1 MAEKV
6 IDKILW
12 IEGFYP
18 FSLKY
23 DPKKALVKHKQ
34 ELEPLTVD
42 PTTKSILKHSNYFN
56 SYFKGICTELDKVI
70 KKSTLEKSTFIELII
85 ADLNRTEVLI
95 SEDSKQSLFSGD
107 SFDSNMPA
115 NVYIEKPEFQNTTE
129 SAWGLIDS
137 AIETATL
144 NLNYLNYVKF
154 NENIETTDELS
165 QVDVIKNIGLIGSTF
180 NAIKQAYDRIIWR
193 EYEIEGNEIVIA
205 LKSNQHHLMLENV
218 SLTRLVRNVTNTLQ
232 ELDFGL
238 EKHIAIIKL
247 YHTSRHFQII
257 KSIQEKNN
265 EFVLNYQAKPKKPTG
280 SFFSFI
286 APILTYYPFF
296 HLEKIAAFENLT
308 ILDLVNLFSSLSDF
322 VMALPM
328 PEYDDTEV
336 KNLVK
341 FNRFNPKIK
350 KQTLINYL
358 KVTTKYSEKQILIFV
373 NLLTQK
379 GDKHNL
385 FLYSIYEK
393 QDYYFFSQS
402 TIKRANMLYLV
413 DKWLEIGKCDL
424 ALRGFKFED
433 YIKDFLRKE
442 KLNEF
447 AKFNIIEQSNFLF
460 FDDKNIR
467 FEEEIDLL
475 LVTET
480 VIIIA
485 EIKCTTYPLESDDFY
500 TSFQTI
506 KKAKNQVLRKSKFI
520 EDNWDKFENL
530 LGKKGDRKIEKIIVV
545 NFPHYAGRVI
555 EDIPIAD
562 FYLFL
567 SYFQSGKFTS
577 LKIERHK
584 GMTVNEIPY
593 YNSVPSFENN
603 FEHFFKNPIPI
614 QDLISRQK
622 IEEYEV
628 TFKGTVP
635 KTTAERVVYIE
646 KTPENY

>member
-34 ELEPLTVD
+34 ELESLVVD

-56 SYFKGICTELDKVI
+56 SYFKDICTVLDKVI
-70 KKSTLEKSTFIELII
+70 KKSTLDKSTFIELII
-85 ADLNRTEVLI
+85 ANLNRTEVLI

-107 SFDSNMPA
+107 SFDINMPA
-115 NVYIEKPEFQNTTE
+115 NVYIKKPEFQNTTE

-144 NLNYLNYVKF
+144 NLNFLNYVKF
-154 NENIETTDELS
+154 NENVDTTDELS
-165 QVDVIKNIGLIGSTF
+165 QVDVIKNIGLIGSSF

-193 EYEIEGNEIVIA
+193 EYEIESNELVIA
-205 LKSNQHHLMLENV
+205 LKSNQHHLMLDNV

-238 EKHIAIIKL
+238 EEHMSIIKL
-247 YHTSRHFQII
+247 YHKSRHFQII

-265 EFVLNYQAKPKKPTG
+265 EFVLNYKAKPKKPTG

-296 HLEKIAAFENLT
+296 HLEKIPTFENLT

-322 VMALPM
+322 VIALPM
-328 PEYDDTEV
+328 PEYNDTEV
-336 KNLVK
+336 KDLVK
-341 FNRFNPKIK
+341 FHRFNPKIK
-350 KQTLINYL
+350 KQTLKNYL
-358 KVTTKYSEKQILIFV
+358 KATTKYTEKQILIFV

-413 DKWLEIGKCDL
+413 DKWLEIGNCDL

-433 YIKDFLRKE
+433 YIKDFLKKE
-442 KLNEF
+442 KLNKF

-467 FEEEIDLL
+467 FEEEIDLV

-480 VIIIA
+480 TIIIA

-500 TSFQTI
+500 TSYQTI
-506 KKAKNQVLRKSKFI
+506 KKAKNQVVRKSKFI

-545 NFPHYAGRVI
+545 NFPHYAGRII

-577 LKIERHK
+577 LKIERQK
-584 GMTVNEIPY
+584 GMIVNEIPY

-603 FEHFFKNPIPI
+603 FEHFFKKPIPI

-628 TFKGTVP
+628 TIKGTVP

-646 KTPENY
+646 KTPEND

>member
-1 MAEKV
+1 MAEKI

-23 DPKKALVKHKQ
+23 NPQKALVKHKQ
-34 ELEPLTVD
+34 ELESLTFD
-42 PTTKSILKHSNYFN
+42 STTRSILRHSNYFN
-56 SYFKGICTELDKVI
+56 SYFKDICTELDKVI
-70 KKSTLEKSTFIELII
+70 KKSTLDKPTFIELII

-115 NVYIEKPEFQNTTE
+115 NVYIKKPEFQNTTE

-144 NLNYLNYVKF
+144 NLNYLKYVKF
-154 NENIETTDELS
+154 IENIETTDELS
-165 QVDVIKNIGLIGSTF
+165 QVDVIKNVGLIGSTF

-193 EYEIEGNEIVIA
+193 EYEIDGNESVIA
-205 LKSNQHHLMLENV
+205 LKSNKHHLMLDNV

-232 ELDFGL
+232 ELEFGL
-238 EKHIAIIKL
+238 EEHKAIIKL
-247 YHTSRHFQII
+247 YHTSRNFQII
-257 KSIQEKNN
+257 KSIQENDSDY
-265 EFVLNYQAKPKKPTG
+265 VLNYQAKAKKPTG
-280 SFFSFI
+280 SFFSFV

-296 HLEKIAAFENLT
+296 HSEKIVAFENLT

-322 VMALPM
+322 VMVLPM
-328 PEYDDTEV
+328 PDYNDTEV
-336 KNLVK
+336 KDLVK

-350 KQTLINYL
+350 KQILVNYL
-358 KVTTKYSEKQILIFV
+358 KTTTKYSEKQILIFI

-379 GDKHNL
+379 GDEHNL
-385 FLYSIYEK
+385 FLHSVYEQ

-413 DKWLEIGKCDL
+413 DKWLEFGNCDL
-424 ALRGFKFED
+424 SVRGFKFED
-433 YIKDFLRKE
+433 YVKDYLRNE

-447 AKFNIIEQSNFLF
+447 AKFQIIEQSMFSFL
-460 FDDKNIR
+460 DSENIR
-467 FEEEIDLL
+467 HEEEIDLVL
-475 LVTET
+475 KTESS
-480 VIIIA
+480 IIIA
-485 EIKCTTYPLESDDFY
+485 EIKCTTYPLDPDDFY

-506 KKAKNQVLRKSKFI
+506 KKAKNQVIRKSKFI
-520 EDNWDKFENL
+520 EDNWEKFENL
-530 LGKKGDRKIEKIIVV
+530 LGKKGERKIEKIIIV
-545 NFPHYAGRVI
+545 NFPHYAGRII

-567 SYFQSGKFTS
+567 SYFHSGKFTS
-577 LKIERHK
+577 LKIEPNK
-584 GMTVNEIPY
+584 GMTINEIPY
-593 YNSVPSFENN
+593 YNSVSSFENN
-603 FEHFFKNPIPI
+603 FESFFKNPIPI

-628 TFKGTVP
+628 TFKGTIP
-635 KTTAERVVYIE
+635 KTIAERVVYIE
-646 KTPENY
+646 KTPGND